1 MPVSPA
7 LLNYVTTTPGIHAE
21 ALIWITVRDFATG
34 NPVTFGFWSGD
45 DHETFTINGSSRL
58 FYGAGALVDVSR
70 EPLQY
75 EIGFDAKTWQFEVA
89 MGAVEVETMVRGFD
103 LNLAPVE
110 VWRAVYNMDGTLI
123 EHPKLM
129 FDGRI
134 SAAPITDSEEGLRC
148 SIQVTSSSVE
158 LTLKRHETRSDSVYR
173 AIRSGDRIFRHVDVT
188 RTAKQ
193 GNAWGTNS

>member
-1 MPVSPA
+1 MPISPA

-110 VWRAVYNMDGTLI
+110 VWRAVYNMDGNLI

-158 LTLKRHETRSDSVYR
+158 LTLKRPETRSDSVYR

>member
-7 LLNYVTTTPGIHAE
+7 LLSYVTTTPGIHAE

-110 VWRAVYNMDGTLI
+110 VWRAVYNMDGNLI

-158 LTLKRHETRSDSVYR
+158 LTLKRPETRSDSVYR